1 MNTLRLGIS
10 LNSSQYGGGGGVP
23 AGDWILAT
31 GFWEDLNVWRD
42 DQTWID

>member
-1 MNTLRLGIS
+1 MNSLRLGIS
-10 LNSSQYGGGGGVP
+10 LVSAQYGGGGGVP
-23 AGDWILAT
+23 SGDWILDT